1 MVMEIF
7 LLEVVLVLNGW
18 FYFTIIRA
26 GFSKSQE
33 RLVLQGWLDNVMRD
47 AEQHRERVGNQ
58 YQLKMYDSDR
68 GRELDEWF
76 TKRQTPH
83 E

>member
-7 LLEVVLVLNGW
+7 LLELLLVGC
-18 FYFTIIRA
+18 FIIIRDRA
-26 GFSKSQE
+26 CMSSEQE
-33 RLVLQGWLDNVMRD
+33 KRMLQFWLDKVMRD

-68 GRELDEWF
+68 GRELDVWF
-76 TKRQTPH
+76 ANRHDSQ
-83 E
+83 

>member
-7 LLEVVLVLNGW
+7 LLEIVLVLNGW

-47 AEQHRERVGNQ
+47 AEQHRERVGKHCLRMIDNN
-58 YQLKMYDSDR
+58 KR
-68 GRELDEWF
+68 GAIE
-76 TKRQTPH
+76 
-83 E
+83 

>member
-18 FYFTIIRA
+18 FYFSIIRA
-26 GFSKSQE
+26 HFSKSQE
-33 RLVLQGWLDNVMRD
+33 RLVLQDWLDNVMRD

-76 TKRQTPH
+76 TKRQTPN